1 MADEPLA
8 RRGLGADDG
17 PAGIALPSYADV
29 VGEEAVVA
37 EAGPAPK
44 PRWPFIALIALGVLL
59 FVLPVITGMFTRA
72 AGGQQLLTE
81 FRPFVSSE
89 VLVKF
94 RGYLDTVDAARA
106 DVQATQ
112 VAAGGRY
119 ERLDS
124 FVTQYPSIRQDMN
137 ALLDAVDG
145 QVRNYEQL
153 RAVGPFDVLPFLLAV
168 PGLVLVGAGV
178 WGLRRTRE
186 GEKAFGAR
194 ALAVLAAAVLIAV
207 PFADGLFSRAPA
219 GAQLIDAF
227 TPIMTHERVAAVQQH
242 FVVLVAAEGE
252 LDTQFLGDL
261 RRHDPARAVPGIDA
275 FVSQWQPMTADFAS
289 LIGVMADNVDNFG
302 RVVALDRITAPL
314 GFRSFDYFGW
324 FFLVPGVLAA
334 VVALDAKG
342 VLRWP
347 NTK

>member
-1 MADEPLA
+1 MAAERLA
-8 RRGLGADDG
+8 ETT
-17 PAGIALPSYADV
+17 PPALPTYADV
-29 VGEEAVVA
+29 VGKQAVAA
-37 EAGPAPK
+37 EAGPTPK
-44 PRWPFIALIALGVLL
+44 PRWPFIALTVLGVLL

-89 VLVKF
+89 VIAKF

-112 VAAGGRY
+112 SVAGGRY

-124 FVTQYPSIRQDMN
+124 FVVQYPSIRQDMN
-137 ALLDAVDG
+137 GLLDAVSG
-145 QVRNYEQL
+145 QVDNYGQL
-153 RAVGPFDVLPFLLAV
+153 RAVGPFDVFPFLLAV
-168 PGLVLVGAGV
+168 PGLVLVAAGV
-178 WGLRRTRE
+178 WGLRRTRDA
-186 GEKAFGAR
+186 EKATGAR
-194 ALAVLAAAVLIAV
+194 VLALLAATVLIAV
-207 PFADGLFSRAPA
+207 PFADGLFSRAPS

-227 TPIMTHERVAAVQQH
+227 TPIMTHERVAAVQRH

-261 RRHDPARAVPGIDA
+261 RQRDPARAVPGIDA
-275 FVSQWQPMTADFAS
+275 FVAQWQPMTADFAS

-302 RVVALDRITAPL
+302 RVMALDRITAPA
-314 GFRSFDYFGW
+314 GFRAFDYFGW

-334 VVALDAKG
+334 VVALDSKG

-347 NTK
+347 NKR

>member
-1 MADEPLA
+1 MGAEALA
-8 RRGLGADDG
+8 RGADSQ
-17 PAGIALPSYADV
+17 PAGPTPALPTYADI
-29 VGEEAVVA
+29 VGEQAVAA
-37 EAGPAPK
+37 EAGPVPK
-44 PRWPFIALIALGVLL
+44 ARWPFIVLIVFGVLL
-59 FVLPVITGMFTRA
+59 FALPVLTGMFTRA

-81 FRPFVSSE
+81 FRPFVSAE
-89 VLVKF
+89 VLAKF
-94 RGYLDTVDAARA
+94 RGYLDTVDAART
-106 DVQATQ
+106 DVQATR
-112 VAAGGRY
+112 ATAGGHY

-124 FVTQYPSIRQDMN
+124 FVTQYPSIRNDMN
-137 ALLDAVDG
+137 GLLDAVGG
-145 QVRNYEQL
+145 QVHNYEQL

-168 PGLVLVGAGV
+168 PGLVLIGAGV
-178 WGLRRTRE
+178 WGLRRTRDN
-186 GEKAFGAR
+186 EKALGAR
-194 ALAVLAAAVLIAV
+194 ILAVLAAAVLIVV
-207 PFADGLFSRAPA
+207 PFADGLFTRAPA

-261 RRHDPARAVPGIDA
+261 RRQDPARAVPGIDA

-302 RVVALDRITAPL
+302 RVVALDRITAPF
-314 GFRSFDYFGW
+314 GFRSFNYFGW

-334 VVALDAKG
+334 VVALDSKG

>member
-1 MADEPLA
+1 MGAEALA
-8 RRGLGADDG
+8 RGATPE
-17 PAGIALPSYADV
+17 PADTPPALPTYAAI
-29 VGEEAVVA
+29 VGERAVVA
-37 EAGPAPK
+37 EAGPAPR
-44 PRWPFIALIALGVLL
+44 PRWPFLVLIMLGVLL
-59 FVLPVITGMFTRA
+59 LALPVLTGMFTRA

-81 FRPFVSSE
+81 FHPFVSTE
-89 VLVKF
+89 VLAKF

-112 VAAGGRY
+112 GIAGGRY

-124 FVTQYPSIRQDMN
+124 FVTQYPSIRRDMSD
-137 ALLDAVDG
+137 LLTAVDG

-168 PGLVLVGAGV
+168 PGLILIAAGV
-178 WGLRRTRE
+178 WGLRRTRD
-186 GEKAFGAR
+186 GEKTAGAR
-194 ALAVLAAAVLIAV
+194 ILALLAATVLIAV

-227 TPIMTHERVAAVQQH
+227 TPIMTHERVAAVQRH

-252 LDTQFLGDL
+252 LDTQFLEDL
-261 RRHDPARAVPGIDA
+261 RHRDPARAVPGIDA

-289 LIGVMADNVDNFG
+289 LIGVMADNVDNFD

-314 GFRSFDYFGW
+314 GLRSFNYFGW

-334 VVALDAKG
+334 AVALDSKG
-342 VLRWP
+342 LLRWP
-347 NTK
+347 NKK

>member
-1 MADEPLA
+1 MGAERLA
-8 RRGLGADDG
+8 QTSQS
-17 PAGIALPSYADV
+17 ALPSYADI

-37 EAGPAPK
+37 EAGPAPG
-44 PRWPFIALIALGVLL
+44 PRWPFVALIVLGVLL
-59 FVLPVITGMFTRA
+59 FVSPVVTGMFTRA
-72 AGGQQLLTE
+72 AGGQQMLTE

-89 VLVKF
+89 VLAKF
-94 RGYLDTVDAARA
+94 RGYLDTVDAART

-112 VAAGGRY
+112 SVAGGRY
-119 ERLDS
+119 ERMDV
-124 FVTQYPSIRQDMN
+124 FVAQYPSIRQDMN
-137 ALLDAVDG
+137 GLLDAVDG
-145 QVRNYEQL
+145 QVNNYGQL

-168 PGLVLVGAGV
+168 PGLVLLGAGV
-178 WGLRRTRE
+178 WGLRRTRD
-186 GEKAFGAR
+186 GENVFGAR
-194 ALAVLAAAVLIAV
+194 ILAVIAAAVLVAV
-207 PFADGLFSRAPA
+207 PCADGLFSRAPA

-227 TPIMTHERVAAVQQH
+227 TPIMTHERVAAVQRH

-261 RRHDPARAVPGIDA
+261 RQHDPARAVPGIDA

-302 RVVALDRITAPL
+302 RVVALDRITAPI

-334 VVALDAKG
+334 AAAIDVKG
-342 VLRWP
+342 AARWP
-347 NTK
+347 RKR

>member
-1 MADEPLA
+1 MAAERLA
-8 RRGLGADDG
+8 ETSQS
-17 PAGIALPSYADV
+17 ALPSYADV

-37 EAGPAPK
+37 EAGPAPR
-44 PRWPFIALIALGVLL
+44 PRWPFVALIVLGVLL
-59 FVLPVITGMFTRA
+59 FVLPVVTGMFTRA
-72 AGGQQLLTE
+72 AGGQQMLTE

-89 VLVKF
+89 VLAKF
-94 RGYLDTVDAARA
+94 RDYLDTVDAARA

-112 VAAGGRY
+112 SVAGGHY
-119 ERLDS
+119 ERLDV
-124 FVTQYPSIRQDMN
+124 FVAQYPSIRQDMN
-137 ALLDAVDG
+137 GLLDAVGG
-145 QVRNYEQL
+145 QVSNYGQL

-168 PGLVLVGAGV
+168 PGLVLLGAGV
-178 WGLRRTRE
+178 WGLRRTRN
-186 GEKAFGAR
+186 GEKALGAR
-194 ALAVLAAAVLIAV
+194 ILAVLAAAALIAV

-219 GAQLIDAF
+219 GAELIDAF
-227 TPIMTHERVAAVQQH
+227 TPIMTHERVAAVQRH

-261 RRHDPARAVPGIDA
+261 RQRDPARAVPGIDA

-334 VVALDAKG
+334 AAAIDVKG
-342 VLRWP
+342 AARWP
-347 NTK
+347 RKR